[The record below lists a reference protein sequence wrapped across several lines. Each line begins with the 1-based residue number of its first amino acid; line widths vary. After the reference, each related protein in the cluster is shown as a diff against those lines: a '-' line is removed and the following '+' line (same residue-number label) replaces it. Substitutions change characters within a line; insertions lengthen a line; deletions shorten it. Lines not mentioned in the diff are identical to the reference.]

1 MKQVILKDMLG
12 RTLSVG
18 DRVALSSYHNLGLAV
33 GVIEKL
39 GRVRAQVRPI
49 KTGVKSFIDP
59 TIESI
64 STTDLIKIG

>member
-12 RTLSVG
+12 KTLAVG
-18 DRVALSSYHNLGLAV
+18 DKVALHSYHNLGLAV

-49 KTGVKSFIDP
+49 QTRFTKTNP
-59 TIESI
+59 TVESI
-64 STTDLIKIG
+64 GTDDLIKL

>member
-12 RTLSVG
+12 NTLSVG
-18 DRVALSSYHNLGLAV
+18 DRVALSSYRNLGLAV

-39 GRVRAQVRPI
+39 GRVRAQVRPVQ
-49 KTGVKSFIDP
+49 TRFSRTDP

-64 STTDLIKIG
+64 GADDLIKIG

>member
-12 RTLSVG
+12 NTLSVG

-33 GVIEKL
+33 GIIEKL

-49 KTGVKSFIDP
+49 KTNFKTVNP
-59 TIESI
+59 TVESI
-64 STTDLIKIG
+64 GTNELIKLTA

>member
-12 RTLSVG
+12 NTLSVG

-33 GVIEKL
+33 GIIEKL
-39 GRVRAQVRPI
+39 GRVRAQVRPVQSNFR
-49 KTGVKSFIDP
+49 TVDP

-64 STTDLIKIG
+64 ASDSLIKIG